1 MLRSEIEFA
10 SFMAY
15 SVRGSEPDADN
26 SRLWMSCLKS
36 DRQLKDPPQLTSQRI
51 ADGVKKR
58 LGALPFT
65 HYFGPH
71 VVFVPVPSSS
81 KLQPNSL
88 WVPHRLSKALVVAGL
103 GSSVE
108 VLVEREHALSKSATS
123 APSDRPTAQRHFDSM
138 KATDTGFV
146 DAQFVLVDDVI
157 TRGATMLAAA
167 SRLADAFPNATIGC
181 LAVMRAISGAAEF
194 KGVVEPVIGKITL
207 NTNGG
212 TFRRP

>member
-1 MLRSEIEFA
+1 MLLSEIEFA

-15 SVRGSEPDADN
+15 SVRGSEPEADT

-36 DRQLKDPPQLTSQRI
+36 DRQLTDPPQLTSQRI
-51 ADGVKKR
+51 ADALKTR
-58 LGALPFT
+58 LGALPFA
-65 HYFGPH
+65 HYFGPR

-108 VLVEREHALSKSATS
+108 VLVEREHAVSKAATS

-138 KATDTGFV
+138 KATDASFV
-146 DAQFVLVDDVI
+146 DAQFVLVDDII

-181 LAVMRAISGAAEF
+181 LAIMRAISGTSEF
-194 KGVVEPVIGKITL
+194 RGALEPVIGKITL
-207 NTNGG
+207 SQNGG